1 MIFWM
6 EPLSESG
13 FIGFKDFLDELLS
26 ESGFIG
32 FKDFLDEPH
41 LI

>member
-1 MIFWM
+1 M
-6 EPLSESG
+6 EPLSASG
-13 FIGFKDFLDELLS
+13 FIGFKDFLDEFLS
-26 ESGFIG
+26 ASGFTG

>member
-1 MIFWM
+1 M
-6 EPLSESG
+6 SESG
-13 FIGFKDFLDELLS
+13 FTGFKDFLDESLS
-26 ESGFIG
+26 ESGFTG

>member
-1 MIFWM
+1 M
-6 EPLSESG
+6 SESG
-13 FIGFKDFLDELLS
+13 FIGFKDFLDEPMS
-26 ESGFIG
+26 ASGFIG

>member
-1 MIFWM
+1 MNSCLHQDVQDLRIFWM

-13 FIGFKDFLDELLS
+13 FIGFKDFLDE
-26 ESGFIG
+26 
-32 FKDFLDEPH
+32 PQ